1 MEHPTRVGKYEI
13 EKFLG
18 GGMSHV
24 YRAKDSVL
32 GRRVAVKIL
41 TEAGMAD
48 AEAKARFLLEARMAS
63 SINHENIISV
73 YDFGEDAGRPFMVM
87 EFLEGESL
95 RDAIKNNH
103 TGDFRNRM
111 RIALQAGRALDHIH
125 SRKIIHR
132 DIKPE
137 NINLDTQGKVKLMD
151 FGIAKSEGVQL
162 TRAGFTLGTPYYM
175 APEQVLGRPL
185 TAQADVYAFGILLF
199 ELLSGSK
206 PIVGTSIEQI
216 FQQILY
222 EPLNVAPLKA
232 LNIPPA
238 AVDLVAYCTE
248 KQVAQ
253 RAQTLGYVCEEI
265 AHILD
270 PGRPKPPKPLA
281 PLPQTPSPTG
291 TGQVSAQSAP
301 AQTGAQRPT
310 TQRPTTQRPPTTQ
323 PAVSTQ
329 AASVPTE
336 AKVPAAAIQ
345 GLPGFLGKLPAPL
358 QTQGGLMAMAAIAV
372 LGLMFVFI
380 LILWAFRL
388 I

>member
-222 EPLNVAPLKA
+222 EPLNVAPLQA
-232 LNIPPA
+232 LNIPQA

-248 KQVAQ
+248 KQTAQ

-270 PGRPKPPKPLA
+270 PGRPKPAKPLA
-281 PLPQTPSPTG
+281 PLPPTASPTG
-291 TGQVSAQSAP
+291 TGQAGTQSASLP
-301 AQTGAQRPT
+301 TGAQRP
-310 TQRPTTQRPPTTQ
+310 PATQ
-323 PAVSTQ
+323 PAPSTQ
-329 AASVPTE
+329 SARVPTQ
-336 AKVPAAAIQ
+336 ARVPSAPAAPAVQ

-358 QTQGGLMAMAAIAV
+358 QTQGGLMAMAAVAV
-372 LGLMFVFI
+372 LGLMVVFVA
-380 LILWAFRL
+380 ILWAFRL